1 MGYLHGAPHTLPRA
15 KATLAGP
22 DNNVLKQRQGIH
34 TVAFIF
40 PAVRLC
46 PRAALTRLSAWEGL
60 RGSEQ
65 VAPSLSEFPVV
76 PFPRLATKEGPH
88 VSEDLY

>member
-1 MGYLHGAPHTLPRA
+1 MPRA
-15 KATLAGP
+15 KTTLAGA

-46 PRAALTRLSAWEGL
+46 PRTALTRLSAWAGL
-60 RGSEQ
+60 RGSEH
-65 VAPSLSEFPVV
+65 VAPSLSESPVV
-76 PFPRLATKEGPH
+76 PFPRLAIKEGLH
-88 VSEDLY
+88 ISEDLY